1 MNWLRTFLR
10 KLNRFNDRNY
20 PKYSID
26 MWINNSNFM
35 SVCCRLINTKIGSNG
50 FICINI
56 CKIISFQRKIPKYL
70 CILGRDVSNHV
81 PIKVLWFIQFRF
93 YLWPLCHGRT
103 SISTCYPLTSTEIQ
117 IDISINFLLEPQLKF
132 KYEYWKSG
140 WRLIFC

>member
-103 SISTCYPLTSTEIQ
+103 SISTCYPLTSTENYKLTFQ
-117 IDISINFLLEPQLKF
+117 STFYLNLNSNSNMNTGSLA
-132 KYEYWKSG
+132 G
-140 WRLIFC
+140 G

>member
-1 MNWLRTFLR
+1 
-10 KLNRFNDRNY
+10 
-20 PKYSID
+20 
-26 MWINNSNFM
+26 M

-140 WRLIFC
+140 WRLIFWKVLNPFGGRVGQRVGSAVQDKVLKKSI